1 LTSVSRDIDKSAVPL
16 ASSTQPEEA
25 ALMDPKMTIEIP
37 PQVQEFA
44 KKREP
49 SGKGSF
55 DIFGFS

>member
-1 LTSVSRDIDKSAVPL
+1 
-16 ASSTQPEEA
+16 
-25 ALMDPKMTIEIP
+25 MDPKMTIEIP